1 MTFERQVLI
10 WMCILIFVNQ
20 LGFGVMVPSLRL
32 YAETFGVS
40 SAAIGGAIAVYG
52 LARFVM
58 AIPSGQVSDKWGV
71 AESTLR
77 EKKAQGKLPTFF
89 KLFGRVKT
97 FECWFSIWL
106 KEQQME
112 KPPAMRAFK

>member
-20 LGFGVMVPSLRL
+20 LGFGVMVPSLPL

-40 SAAIGGAIAVYG
+40 STAIGGAIAIYG

-58 AIPSGQVSDKWGV
+58 AIPSGQVSDKWGRKP
-71 AESTLR
+71 AL
-77 EKKAQGKLPTFF
+77 AIGGL
-89 KLFGRVKT
+89 LAALGRVSVR
-97 FECWFSIWL
+97 CV
-106 KEQQME
+106 
-112 KPPAMRAFK
+112 

>member
-20 LGFGVMVPSLRL
+20 LGFGVMVPSLPL

-58 AIPSGQVSDKWGV
+58 AIPSGQVSDKWGRKPALAIGGLLAALGNFLSV
-71 AESTLR
+71 YAESYR
-77 EKKAQGKLPTFF
+77 EF
-89 KLFGRVKT
+89 
-97 FECWFSIWL
+97 
-106 KEQQME
+106 
-112 KPPAMRAFK
+112 